1 MKFEEAPD
9 IKNSVDKIVRTLGID
24 AIDTARLFCMRS
36 HGSKGRSIARIWSM
50 PRIWQKALGIKAH
63 YVIEVISEHFDSLGS
78 EEKEKTLI
86 HELMH
91 IPKGFSGGLV
101 PHKCFGKRID
111 RRSVEKLFAEYKQKS
126 EKYPTF

>member
-9 IKNSVDKIVRTLGID
+9 IKRVVERIVGALGMS
-24 AIDTARLFCMRS
+24 ADTGRLFCMRS
-36 HGSKGRSIARIWSM
+36 RGSKGHSIARIWPM

-63 YVIEVISEHFDSLGS
+63 YVIEVISERFDGLSLG
-78 EEKEKTLI
+78 EKERTLI

-111 RRSVEKLFAEYKQKS
+111 RHSVEKLFAEYRRKS
-126 EKYPTF
+126 PHII

>member
-1 MKFEEAPD
+1 MKFEEDPG
-9 IKNSVDKIVRTLGID
+9 IKCMVDRIVSVLGINAD
-24 AIDTARLFCMRS
+24 PERLICMRS

-63 YVIEVISEHFDSLGS
+63 YIIEVISEHFDNQSFD
-78 EEKEKTLI
+78 EKEKTLI

-91 IPKGFSGGLV
+91 IPKKFSGGLV

-111 RRSVEKLFAEYKQKS
+111 RRAVEKLFAEYRRKS
-126 EKYPTF
+126 SNII

>member
-9 IKNSVDKIVRTLGID
+9 IKRMVEKIASALGMNADIG
-24 AIDTARLFCMRS
+24 RLFCMRS
-36 HGSKGRSIARIWSM
+36 HGSKGHSIARIWSM

-63 YVIEVISEHFDSLGS
+63 YVIEVISERFDNQSLD
-78 EEKEKTLI
+78 EKERTLI

-91 IPKGFSGGLV
+91 IPKTFSGGLV

-111 RRSVEKLFAEYKQKS
+111 RRAVEKLFAEYRRKC
-126 EKYPTF
+126 PHII